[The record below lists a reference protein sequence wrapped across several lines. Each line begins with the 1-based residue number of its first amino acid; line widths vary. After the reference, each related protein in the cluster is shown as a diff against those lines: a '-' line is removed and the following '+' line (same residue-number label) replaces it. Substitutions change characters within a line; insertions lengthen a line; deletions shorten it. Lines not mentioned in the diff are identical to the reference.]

1 MCFVHEGAFLTD
13 SFNLNCDGT
22 TLFQKKL
29 QGATINGIVLSVN
42 EVMDGGADS
51 MIADI
56 SHELQKL
63 RDIAYK
69 LELPNA
75 NKINW
80 TLVASSSS
88 DSASTQKR
96 FNKLVEQK
104 REEDRK
110 QFGPSGEK
118 NQKTA

>member
-1 MCFVHEGAFLTD
+1 MN
-13 SFNLNCDGT
+13 S
-22 TLFQKKL
+22 
-29 QGATINGIVLSVN
+29 S
-42 EVMDGGADS
+42 
-51 MIADI
+51 
-56 SHELQKL
+56 
-63 RDIAYK
+63 YK

-80 TLVASSSS
+80 TLVAS